1 MVGQTISHYKIL
13 EKLGEGGMG
22 VVYKAE
28 DTKLK
33 RTVALKFLPRGLET
47 HEPERA
53 RFLQEAQAAAALNH
67 PNICTIHDIIAEGG
81 QQFIV
86 MEYVDG
92 HTVRQK
98 LETGNLKLET
108 ILSYAVQI
116 GEALQEAHSKGIVHR
131 DVKTDNIMVNSKNQ
145 IKVMDFGLA
154 KLKGSL
160 KLTKTSSTM
169 GTLAYMAPEQIE
181 GGEVDA
187 RSDIFSFGVVLY
199 EMLTGHLPFRGEHEA
214 AMVYSIVNEE
224 PTPIQKYLPDVS
236 SELVHILNRALEK
249 DPEDRYQGVHD
260 MVIDLRRLK
269 KQTSHVSRIVSAEKP
284 FEGVS
289 VRSGEPSKGARA
301 GARAVWLSRIPRNMR
316 WVLGGLAVVV
326 LGVLLYVIFWP
337 GAGSP
342 PANEKSIAVL
352 YFENKTGREDLDKM
366 LVGLLNINLTRNK
379 GLLVVSGQRLY
390 DVLRTLGKQDA
401 ASIDKTTATEVAKRA
416 GVRSMLV
423 GTIWNVSGK
432 VTVLAELLD
441 VESGSV
447 LNSAHVEVPSADEV
461 FTLADGITEKV
472 NEWFKATPGEPFRSS
487 DAATSSYDA
496 FKSYEKG
503 MRHIYRFEYP
513 EAIKSFEEAVKLDST
528 FALAHLRLA
537 YCRGFSEAT
546 SFSAGRNLELAR
558 QSLAKARYYGRN
570 LSERDKRF
578 AQAWEAMVR
587 RDFKTIVAVMRE
599 LSVEF
604 PQDQEVAVWLGIGC
618 EWIGLF
624 DEARASFE
632 KAIELDR
639 SYSDAYNFLAYVCAF
654 TGRGDEAIS
663 AAKSYTALIPDAWN
677 GYDSECEVYMM
688 LGRYEE
694 ALGRANEGLRR
705 FPEHLGFHGRR
716 AQTYF
721 LMGQPDKARLALR
734 PEMARTTSI
743 SYLIEGRI
751 KEATDVL
758 RQAIERLRAKND
770 RENELEDLF
779 YLAKIFLE
787 QHKFEEAVKL
797 LETAKSLS
805 EQVFKSEFN
814 PWPVMCD
821 YYAGLCFI
829 RKGDHAQAEAKAAAI
844 KTAAETKLHDLYYL
858 NLTLGLQAEIELT
871 QGKIREASSSMDKMT
886 HLVRASFPLFRMLD
900 GRISAQLGERMRSQ
914 SLYDKTYN
922 LVICQMFDFADFWLE
937 RSKLDY
943 YKAQTYEHFG
953 DKAEAIKFYEKAIY
967 NWRNADKDYVNLVDA
982 KARLAKLRGGK

>member
-1 MVGQTISHYKIL
+1 
-13 EKLGEGGMG
+13 
-22 VVYKAE
+22 
-28 DTKLK
+28 
-33 RTVALKFLPRGLET
+33 
-47 HEPERA
+47 
-53 RFLQEAQAAAALNH
+53 
-67 PNICTIHDIIAEGG
+67 
-81 QQFIV
+81 
-86 MEYVDG
+86 
-92 HTVRQK
+92 
-98 LETGNLKLET
+98 
-108 ILSYAVQI
+108 
-116 GEALQEAHSKGIVHR
+116 
-131 DVKTDNIMVNSKNQ
+131 
-145 IKVMDFGLA
+145 
-154 KLKGSL
+154 
-160 KLTKTSSTM
+160 
-169 GTLAYMAPEQIE
+169 
-181 GGEVDA
+181 
-187 RSDIFSFGVVLY
+187 
-199 EMLTGHLPFRGEHEA
+199 ML
-214 AMVYSIVNEE
+214 
-224 PTPIQKYLPDVS
+224 PIQKYLPDVS

-269 KQTSHVSRIVSAEKP
+269 KQTSRVSRIVPTVQPSEGPAEP
-284 FEGVS
+284 
-289 VRSGEPSKGARA
+289 PSSEGARA
-301 GARAVWLSRIPRNMR
+301 AWLSRIPQKMK
-316 WVLGGLAVVV
+316 WVLVGLIVVV
-326 LGVLLYVIFWP
+326 LGVLLYVIVRP

-342 PANEKSIAVL
+342 SATEQSIAVL

-366 LVGLLNINLTRNK
+366 LVGLLNINLTRNR
-379 GLLVVSGQRLY
+379 GLSVVSGQRLY
-390 DVLRTLGKQDA
+390 DVLKTLGKQDA

-432 VTVLAELLD
+432 VTALAELLD

-472 NEWFKATPGEPFRSS
+472 NEWFKATPGETLRSS

-513 EAIKSFEEAVKLDST
+513 EAIKSFEEAVRLDST
-528 FALAHLRLA
+528 FALAHLRLG
-537 YCRGFSEAT
+537 YCRGFPEVMD
-546 SFSAGRNLELAR
+546 FFAGRNLELAR
-558 QSLAKARYYGRN
+558 QSLSRARNYDRN

-578 AQAWEAMVR
+578 VQAWEALLG
-587 RDFKTIVAVMRE
+587 RDFKTFVAVMRE
-599 LSVEF
+599 LAVEF
-604 PQDQEVAVWLGIGC
+604 PQDQEVALSLGLGC
-618 EWIGLF
+618 EWLGLF
-624 DEARASFE
+624 DEARVLFE
-632 KAIELDR
+632 KAIEFDR

-654 TGRGDEAIS
+654 TGRSDEAIS

-694 ALGRANEGLRR
+694 ALRRADEGLRR

-721 LMGQPDKARLALR
+721 LMGQPEKARAAIKPWWESGR
-734 PEMARTTSI
+734 REAMAGYTSL

-758 RQAIERLRAKND
+758 RQAIERSRAKND
-770 RENELEDLF
+770 RENELQDQF
-779 YLAKIFLE
+779 SLAKMFLE
-787 QHKFEEAVKL
+787 QQKFEEAVKL
-797 LETAKSLS
+797 LEIAKSLS
-805 EQVFKSEFN
+805 EQVFKGEFN

-821 YYAGLCFI
+821 YYSGLCFI

-858 NLTLGLQAEIELT
+858 NLSLGLQAEIELT
-871 QGKIREASSSMDKMT
+871 QGKIHEASNSMGEMT
-886 HLVRASFPLFRMLD
+886 PIVRKGFPRFIMLH
-900 GRISAQLGERMRSQ
+900 GRIAALLGDRMRSQ

-922 LVICQMFDFADFWLE
+922 IVIYQMFDFYDFWLE

-967 NWRNADKDYVNLVDA
+967 NWRDADKDYVSLVDA
-982 KARLAKLRGGK
+982 QNRLAKLRGLSKK